1 MRSKIPGHL
10 VNGYQWSKWA
20 DYENYV
26 FDDEKASG
34 AFSGFKDTPSKEEC
48 DKLCAALSGEVTVYK
63 MA

>member
-1 MRSKIPGHL
+1 MAKKITGHL
-10 VNGYQWSKWA
+10 VNHFEWREWA

-26 FDDEKASG
+26 FEDEKIRSAYNG
-34 AFSGFKDTPSKEEC
+34 YRDTPSKEEC